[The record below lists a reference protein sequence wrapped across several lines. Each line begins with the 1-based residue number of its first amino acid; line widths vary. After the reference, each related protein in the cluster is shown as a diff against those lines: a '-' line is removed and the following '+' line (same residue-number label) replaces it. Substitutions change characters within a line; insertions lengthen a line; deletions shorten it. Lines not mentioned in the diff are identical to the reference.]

1 MRLSTLLIITTFFLF
16 KNHFGQCDSTII
28 QGDFFVSN
36 DTTLSGSYYVLGS
49 FHVLPNVN
57 LTVEKYSNN
66 LYCKNR
72 NVLFPVLS
80 NQKMNQKFEE
90 IMRVS
95 FSRIKLLLSDTML
108 KNKVFDREVGSDTLI
123 VIQIF
128 TVFLI
133 LIFIGQF
140 FI

>member
-1 MRLSTLLIITTFFLF
+1 
-16 KNHFGQCDSTII
+16 
-28 QGDFFVSN
+28 
-36 DTTLSGSYYVLGS
+36 
-49 FHVLPNVN
+49 
-57 LTVEKYSNN
+57 
-66 LYCKNR
+66 
-72 NVLFPVLS
+72 
-80 NQKMNQKFEE
+80 MNQKFEE
-90 IMRVS
+90 IIRVS